1 MDYFKKISEYV
12 RNHRLAQHLLF
23 WSVIV
28 ITFVPAGLLDEHND
42 PVWVILLFNFCI
54 HVPQIL
60 ASYFLAYYLLP
71 KFVLKKKYFLSL
83 ILFLL
88 SAYLFSALARFLT
101 IHVGEEIVRTPP
113 FVQESVYEILTDI
126 NSLVAKYFP
135 AVFSISFQFLFVKY
149 VINNEQKK
157 SEIRQLEQKKTET
170 ELKMLKAQLNPH
182 FLFNTLNNIYSL
194 SLDNSPKTAN
204 AIGKL
209 SDILDH
215 VLYKCNNQFVSLSS
229 EIELLK
235 NYIELEKL
243 RYDDRLEITFDT
255 SLENDI
261 EIPPLLLLSLVENAF
276 KHGAGEDSGSPKI
289 WISII
294 QAKDV
299 FTFKISNTIS
309 SDYVSKDREKIG
321 LTNIKKQLDLI
332 YPNNYSLDIKQT
344 VNSFS
349 VILQINQNN
358 SYEN

>member
-1 MDYFKKISEYV
+1 MDYFKKVSEYI
-12 RNHRLAQHLLF
+12 RNHRVAQHLLF
-23 WSVIV
+23 WFVIV
-28 ITFVPAGLLDEHND
+28 ITYIPLGLLDENND
-42 PVWVILLFNFCI
+42 PLGVILLFNFCI
-54 HVPQIL
+54 HIPQIL

-71 KFVLKKKYFLSL
+71 KFILKKKYFLSV

-88 SAYLFSALARFLT
+88 SSYFFSALARILT
-101 IHVGEEIVRTPP
+101 IHVGEELVRMKP
-113 FVQESVYEILTDI
+113 FEQESVYEILTDVH
-126 NSLVAKYFP
+126 SLVVKYFP

-149 VINNEQKK
+149 FFNNERKK
-157 SEIRQLEQKKTET
+157 SEETQLEQKKVEF

-194 SLDNSPKTAN
+194 SLDNSPKTAS

-294 QAKDV
+294 QKKDV
-299 FTFKISNTIS
+299 FTFEISNTVS
-309 SDYVSKDREKIG
+309 SDYVSKDKEKIG

-332 YPNNYSLDIKQT
+332 YPDSYSLDIKQA

-349 VILQINQNN
+349 VVLKINQNN
-358 SYEN
+358 SL

>member
-23 WSVIV
+23 WFVIV
-28 ITFVPAGLLDEHND
+28 ITYIPVGLLDENHD
-42 PVWVILLFNFCI
+42 PLGVILLFNFCI
-54 HVPQIL
+54 HIPQML
-60 ASYFLAYYLLP
+60 AAYFLAYYLLP
-71 KFVLKKKYFLSL
+71 KFILKKKYFLSV

-88 SAYLFSALARFLT
+88 SFYLFSALARILT
-101 IHVGEEIVRTPP
+101 VHVGEELVRARP
-113 FVQESVYEILTDI
+113 FEQESIYEILTDI

-149 VINNEQKK
+149 FVNNEQKK
-157 SEIRQLEQKKTET
+157 SETRQLEQKKTET

-215 VLYKCNNQFVSLSS
+215 VLYKCNNQVVTLSS

-255 SLENDI
+255 DIENDI
-261 EIPPLLLLSLVENAF
+261 QIPPLLLLSLVENAF

-294 QAKDV
+294 QAKEV
-299 FTFKISNTIS
+299 FTFKISNTVS
-309 SDYVSKDREKIG
+309 SDYVSKDKDRIG

-332 YPNNYSLDIKQT
+332 YPENYSLDIKQA

-349 VILQINQNN
+349 VVLQIN
-358 SYEN
+358 

>member
-1 MDYFKKISEYV
+1 MDNLKKISEYI
-12 RNHRLAQHLLF
+12 RTHRLAQHLLF

-42 PVWVILLFNFCI
+42 PVWIILLFNFCI
-54 HVPQIL
+54 HIPQML

-71 KFVLKKKYFLSL
+71 KCILKKKYFLSL
-83 ILFLL
+83 VLFLL
-88 SAYLFSALARFLT
+88 SFYVFSALARILT
-101 IHVGEEIVRTPP
+101 VHVGEELVRAKP
-113 FVQESVYEILTDI
+113 FKQESIYEILTDI
-126 NSLVAKYFP
+126 HTLVVKYFP

-149 VINNEQKK
+149 FVNNEQKK
-157 SEIRQLEQKKTET
+157 SQARQLEQKKTES

-194 SLDNSPKTAN
+194 SLDNSSKTAS

-215 VLYKCNNQFVSLSS
+215 ILYKCNDQLVSLSS

-243 RYDDRLEITFDT
+243 RYDDRLEITFDK
-255 SLENDI
+255 DI
-261 EIPPLLLLSLVENAF
+261 ENNIQIPPLLLLSLVENAF

-294 QAKDV
+294 QKQDS
-299 FTFKISNTIS
+299 FLFKISNTVS
-309 SDYVSKDREKIG
+309 SDYVSNDKEKIG
-321 LTNIKKQLDLI
+321 MNNIKKQLDLI
-332 YPNNYSLDIKQT
+332 YSDNYSLDIKQAS
-344 VNSFS
+344 NLFS
-349 VILQINQNN
+349 VVLQINQNH
-358 SYEN
+358 SI